1 METRALILNGWDWQ
15 GLYINGVLVWEDN
28 SLDDP
33 DTWVR
38 LTNKYGI
45 TKLETKPLEEV
56 DRLDLDD
63 TGNLPLNIEDLKF
76 NY

>member
-1 METRALILNGWDWQ
+1 MEKRALILNGWDWE

-38 LTNKYGI
+38 LTNAHGI
-45 TKLETKPLEEV
+45 TKLEHKELEEA
-56 DRLDLDD
+56 DRLDLSDN
-63 TGNLPLNIEDLKF
+63 GGLPLNIEDLKF